1 LGTTRTTTLTI
12 TDNDLAGKAQFAA
25 TAYSTPETTGI
36 ATITVMRSDG
46 TSSAA
51 TVHYATSPGTVNPAI
66 PGTHY
71 QNVSG
76 TVTFAAGEKTRT
88 FTVPVDDGGP
98 FTGVN
103 YSVTLTLSSPG
114 GNLVLG
120 SPVTAVLW
128 IVDVQ

>member
-1 LGTTRTTTLTI
+1 LGTPGTTTLTV
-12 TDNDLAGKAQFAA
+12 TDNDVAGKAQFGA
-25 TAYSTPETTGI
+25 TAYSTPEITGF
-36 ATITVMRSDG
+36 ATITVTRTGG

-51 TVHYATSPGTVNPAI
+51 TVHYATSPGAVNPAV

-71 QNVSG
+71 DHVSG

-88 FTVPVDDGGP
+88 FVVPVSDGGP

-103 YSVTLTLSSPG
+103 HSVTLTLSSPG

-128 IVDVQ
+128 IADVQ